1 MHPRATPISCAPS
14 ASQHW
19 LLENAR
25 SRIGRDVQSAAVIV
39 VDDGPLGAAAWRG
52 ERLVIAVTDD
62 EVYLL
67 DYRPRTFTPSLGCV
81 VRQLPRSGVLVRW
94 RRRLVDIKVEFS
106 WPKQHVFLT
115 GTACLDA
122 QTDRVLGQL
131 MSSEL
136 EQPQPGV

>member
-1 MHPRATPISCAPS
+1 MHPRTTPSSCAAS

-25 SRIGRDVQSAAVIV
+25 SRIGRDVQSAAVIL

-52 ERLVIAVTDD
+52 ERLVIAITDD

-67 DYRPRTFTPSLGCV
+67 DYRARTFTPSFGSV
-81 VRQLPRSGVLVRW
+81 VRQLPRSGVLVQW
-94 RRRLVDIKVEFS
+94 RRRVLDIRVELS

-115 GTACLDA
+115 GTACLDS

-131 MSSEL
+131 MSSEF
-136 EQPQPGV
+136 EQLQQGV